1 MLGLVA
7 MLSATGSYGSSY
19 QIWPSTAT
27 PAIVDVGP
35 DSPIELGVS
44 FKSDVNGYITGIRF
58 YKGANNT
65 GTHVGNLWSTA
76 GALLAST
83 TFTNETASGWQQV
96 NFSNPVLI
104 RANTVYVASY
114 HCNGGHYSASGGYF
128 TTSGVD
134 NAPLHALANTS
145 GTPDGPFAYSTT
157 SQFPTNTYN
166 SGNYWVDVAFTPATT
181 NTIWPSTATPANLD
195 VGPDSP
201 VELGVSFESDVD
213 GNITGIRFYKS
224 ANNTGT
230 HVGNLWS
237 STGTLLASARFTNET
252 ASGWQQVNFSNPV
265 LISANTRYVASY
277 HCNGGHY
284 SVNGGFFA
292 TSGVD
297 NTPLHALVNTS
308 SMPDGPF
315 AYGST
320 SQFPTNTYNSG
331 NYWVDV
337 AFIGK
342 SSSGSNQAAQLT
354 VTPTSVSFGNGLVG
368 NKSSAQ
374 SITLKNS
381 GAASLSISQISVT
394 GSAFATTGIATPLTL
409 AAGQSASLSVTFA
422 PTTTGSVTGSVS
434 VANSASSTPPTVAL
448 SGAGV
453 QPALSVTPTSASFG
467 SVVIGVSNSQAF
479 TLSNAGSSSVTI
491 SQASVTGSGFTLS
504 GLTTPL
510 TITPGN
516 SSTFSA
522 VFTPTLASSVSG
534 SISLVS
540 DSPNSPLRIN
550 LSGTGVTATRLL
562 GASPTSLSFGS
573 VNVGSNSSLKVALTN
588 SGNSNVTISGVT
600 TSGGGYTASGV
611 SANTTLT
618 PGQAATLSVA
628 FAPTVAGSASGSVSV
643 ASNASNSPA
652 TIALSGS
659 GVAQTSGAPTCGKS
673 GDSSNHVPTDWA
685 TFVPPAK
692 GQSYVDSSFGC
703 TVTRITDASQDVW
716 TGSFYLPL
724 THGYATVSPFNAN
737 NSYLM
742 LADGW
747 NRHFVTDL
755 KGNMVVAIGNM
766 PAMNDTWA
774 LWDATNASVFYY
786 TNGNSLMKGTISGAS
801 VATATVHQF
810 SEYAAINFM
819 DETDVSQDGAH
830 VVVIGGDNSGSS
842 PEDVFVYNLVANSK
856 GPVYTTSCRG
866 SVDVP
871 NNGCLHKLIQT
882 PDNNVIIQFAGD
894 GSGPEQ
900 GNRLWS
906 GQMPLPALQDATNHL
921 DAGYDLNGNAVF
933 IEVGNSAVLGG
944 ESNPCPSG
952 WGLNARQ
959 INNPQTAVCLLDNV
973 PSWHVGYRG
982 NKNQP
987 WVGLSFFE
995 NGRSP
1000 SPEWFDTSSNYT
1012 AATTSTWQLYEDEVM
1027 AVRIDANNNSSLVY
1041 RLAHAYTRSDE
1052 DFYATPRAAIS
1063 RDGKYIAF
1071 DSNMAYAHTGCP
1083 ANFQSTTGCIDVY
1096 IIKIQ

>member
-1 MLGLVA
+1 
-7 MLSATGSYGSSY
+7 
-19 QIWPSTAT
+19 
-27 PAIVDVGP
+27 
-35 DSPIELGVS
+35 
-44 FKSDVNGYITGIRF
+44 
-58 YKGANNT
+58 
-65 GTHVGNLWSTA
+65 
-76 GALLAST
+76 
-83 TFTNETASGWQQV
+83 
-96 NFSNPVLI
+96 
-104 RANTVYVASY
+104 
-114 HCNGGHYSASGGYF
+114 
-128 TTSGVD
+128 
-134 NAPLHALANTS
+134 
-145 GTPDGPFAYSTT
+145 
-157 SQFPTNTYN
+157 
-166 SGNYWVDVAFTPATT
+166 
-181 NTIWPSTATPANLD
+181 
-195 VGPDSP
+195 
-201 VELGVSFESDVD
+201 
-213 GNITGIRFYKS
+213 
-224 ANNTGT
+224 
-230 HVGNLWS
+230 
-237 STGTLLASARFTNET
+237 
-252 ASGWQQVNFSNPV
+252 
-265 LISANTRYVASY
+265 
-277 HCNGGHY
+277 
-284 SVNGGFFA
+284 
-292 TSGVD
+292 
-297 NTPLHALVNTS
+297 
-308 SMPDGPF
+308 
-315 AYGST
+315 
-320 SQFPTNTYNSG
+320 
-331 NYWVDV
+331 
-337 AFIGK
+337 
-342 SSSGSNQAAQLT
+342 
-354 VTPTSVSFGNGLVG
+354 
-368 NKSSAQ
+368 
-374 SITLKNS
+374 
-381 GAASLSISQISVT
+381 
-394 GSAFATTGIATPLTL
+394 
-409 AAGQSASLSVTFA
+409 
-422 PTTTGSVTGSVS
+422 
-434 VANSASSTPPTVAL
+434 
-448 SGAGV
+448 
-453 QPALSVTPTSASFG
+453 
-467 SVVIGVSNSQAF
+467 
-479 TLSNAGSSSVTI
+479 
-491 SQASVTGSGFTLS
+491 
-504 GLTTPL
+504 
-510 TITPGN
+510 
-516 SSTFSA
+516 
-522 VFTPTLASSVSG
+522 
-534 SISLVS
+534 
-540 DSPNSPLRIN
+540 
-550 LSGTGVTATRLL
+550 
-562 GASPTSLSFGS
+562 
-573 VNVGSNSSLKVALTN
+573 
-588 SGNSNVTISGVT
+588 
-600 TSGGGYTASGV
+600 V